1 MVEIISDNLISPL
14 GTTSEENYQN
24 VKAGAS
30 GIRTYDSLFGI
41 DDKFSCG
48 KMDDALIDS
57 EFGAVVG
64 ADGDFTRLEKLAL
77 ISTTKAIRNAG
88 IDVSSPDVK
97 FYLSTTKGNVGLLD
111 EGVTDSNKLYLHN
124 TARLIS
130 SHFGNKVWPLTIS
143 NACISGV
150 NAIIA
155 ASRELEAGRIEYAV
169 VTGVDVLSKFIL
181 SGFSCLKSLSSKPCR
196 SFDIDRNGLNLGEA
210 AATVVLRK
218 SNGEGSNIHFVKGAI
233 RNDAY
238 HISSPSRTAEGS
250 FNALNDVLQGVDK
263 EQIAFINAHGTAT
276 FFNDEME
283 SVAIDRIGLNN
294 TPTNSFK
301 GYFGH
306 TLGAAGVLETI
317 ISKYSILDN
326 TVIKTLGYET
336 LGVSR
341 KINVAAE
348 NADTDKSYFVKL
360 ISGFGGVNA
369 AALFKKGGA
378 KWI

>member
-1 MVEIISDNLISPL
+1 MVEIVSDNIISPL

-24 VKAGAS
+24 VKAGNT

-41 DDKFSCG
+41 EGKVSCS
-48 KMDDALIDS
+48 KIDDALIKS
-57 EFGAVVG
+57 EFDAEVG
-64 ADGDFTRLEKLAL
+64 IDVGYTRLEKLAM
-77 ISTTKAIRNAG
+77 ISAWKATKAAG
-88 IDVSSPDVK
+88 IDTSSPGVK
-97 FYLSTTKGNVGLLD
+97 LYLSTTKGNVGLLD
-111 EGVTDSNKLYLHN
+111 EMDMYCDKLFLHE
-124 TARLIS
+124 TAREIAWRLY
-130 SHFGNKVWPLTIS
+130 NKTVPLTIS

-155 ASRELEAGRIEYAV
+155 ASRDLEAGRVEYAV
-169 VTGVDVLSKFIL
+169 VTGVDVLTKFVVA
-181 SGFSCLKSLSSKPCR
+181 GFSCLKSLSPKPCR
-196 SFDIDRNGLNLGEA
+196 PFDIDRNGLNLGEA

-218 SNGEGSNIHFVKGAI
+218 SNGEGPNVHFVKGAI

-250 FNALNDVLQGVDK
+250 FNALNYIMQDIDK

-276 FFNDEME
+276 IFNDEME
-283 SVAIDRIGLNN
+283 SVAIDRMGLNDVPVN
-294 TPTNSFK
+294 AYK
-301 GYFGH
+301 GNFGH

-336 LGVSR
+336 LGTSR
-341 KINVAAE
+341 KINVATE
-348 NADTDKSYFVKL
+348 NFSTDKQYFVKL

-378 KWI
+378 K